1 MTSFTEKGHAGG
13 FILSEANGQR
23 SREQITVLSGEVLEA
38 GAVLG
43 KISASGKYV
52 KYDDDG
58 TDDGRRTAAAVL
70 YDAVDATDGDLEAAA
85 IVRDAEVN
93 GDELVWNSD
102 DEVDAGVADLLSV
115 GIIVR

>member
-13 FILSEANGQR
+13 FILSEASGQR
-23 SREQITVLSGEVLEA
+23 SREAITVLSGEVLSA
-38 GAVLG
+38 GSVLG
-43 KISASGKYV
+43 KITASGKYV
-52 KYDDDG
+52 QYDDDG

-70 YDAVDATDGDLEAAA
+70 YADVDASAGDVAATA

-93 GDELVWNSD
+93 GEELLWKSD
-102 DEVDAGVADLLSV
+102 DEVDAGVADLAAV